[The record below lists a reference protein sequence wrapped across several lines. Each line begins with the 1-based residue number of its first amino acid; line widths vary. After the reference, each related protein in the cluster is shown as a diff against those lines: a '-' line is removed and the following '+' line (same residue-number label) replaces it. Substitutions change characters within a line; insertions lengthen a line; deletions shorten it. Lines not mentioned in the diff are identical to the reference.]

1 MGKAKRIEKRSARSR
16 IVKQVSLT
24 VQNNQMSQYSIRALF
39 VLYFVLLDNRVKYL
53 LMFGTDKSILPSV
66 DDLSTQ
72 LFKDDSS

>member
-1 MGKAKRIEKRSARSR
+1 
-16 IVKQVSLT
+16 
-24 VQNNQMSQYSIRALF
+24 MSQYSIRELF

-72 LFKDDSS
+72 LFNDDSS